1 MEHTKL
7 MPHKID
13 KNRNIE
19 KSRTYKLI
27 TPNKTFTFF
36 HFEHIF
42 TNMNTNIKRK
52 RNNKEDS

>member
-42 TNMNTNIKRK
+42 TVKSN
-52 RNNKEDS
+52 